1 LIETA
6 GEWFS
11 RVLAGY
17 ARQRILAQIHS
28 DFKVYG
34 SGRRLYR
41 MKVTRI
47 EAYPVSMPLSMPF
60 ATSLGQL
67 PSQKGHVIVAVET
80 DEGIQGFGEAAPDP
94 IYHGESQETILQVIE
109 KYLAPSLIGADPFDF
124 ENILEK
130 ENRSIVGNP
139 YACAAID
146 LALYDIM
153 GKKTGLPA
161 CKLLGGRVRDRIP
174 VVFVLSL
181 AKKIEDIAS
190 EAEDC
195 VKRGYKTLKIKVGVD
210 PGLDLER
217 VGVVREKVG
226 DSVDIRVDANQGWT
240 PDIAIKLIKKME
252 RYDLQLVE
260 QPVLGWDLEGMAR
273 VTKAVDTPVMADE
286 SVFSPQMALRVVKME
301 AADII
306 NIKIMKPGGLYNS
319 KKIASIAEAADIPC
333 VVGSMLET
341 GIGTAAGA
349 HFASA
354 NRIVEYP
361 CEMIGPAYF
370 KTDVIKEDIKPK
382 DGFVSVPSKPG
393 LGITPNIDVIKKLS
407 PT

>member
-1 LIETA
+1 
-6 GEWFS
+6 
-11 RVLAGY
+11 
-17 ARQRILAQIHS
+17 
-28 DFKVYG
+28 
-34 SGRRLYR
+34 
-41 MKVTRI
+41 MKITRI
-47 EAYPVSMPLSMPF
+47 EAYPVNMPLEIPF
-60 ATSLGQL
+60 ATSLGVL

-80 DEGIQGFGEAAPDP
+80 NEGIRGFGEAAPDP
-94 IYHGESQETILQVIE
+94 IYHGESQETILQAIR

-124 ENILEK
+124 EIILEK

-146 LALYDIM
+146 LALYDII

-161 CKLLGGRVRDRIP
+161 CKLLGGQIKDKIP

-181 AKKIEDIAS
+181 ADQLEDIAS
-190 EAEDC
+190 EAESC
-195 VKRGYKTLKIKVGVD
+195 IRKGYKTLKIKVGVD
-210 PGLDLER
+210 PSLDLER
-217 VGVVREKVG
+217 VRAVREAVG
-226 DSVDIRVDANQGWT
+226 NSADIRVDANQGWT

-252 RYDLQLVE
+252 KYDLQLVE
-260 QPVLGWDLEGMAR
+260 QPVPGWDLEGMAR
-273 VTKAVDTPVMADE
+273 VAKAVETPVMADE
-286 SVFSPQMALRVVKME
+286 SMFSPQMALRLVKME

-319 KKIASIAEAADIPC
+319 KKVAMIAETADIPC

-354 NRIVEYP
+354 NRIVKYP

-370 KTDVIKEDIKPK
+370 KTDIIKEDIKPK
-382 DGFVSVPSKPG
+382 DGFVSVPLKPG
-393 LGITPNIDVIKKLS
+393 HGVTPDFDVIRKLAV
-407 PT
+407 T

>member
-1 LIETA
+1 MSI
-6 GEWFS
+6 
-11 RVLAGY
+11 
-17 ARQRILAQIHS
+17 
-28 DFKVYG
+28 
-34 SGRRLYR
+34 
-41 MKVTRI
+41 TRI
-47 EAYPVSMPLSMPF
+47 EAYPVNIPLEIPF
-60 ATSLGQL
+60 ASSLGLL
-67 PSQKGHVIVAVET
+67 PSQKGHVIVTVET
-80 DEGIQGFGEAAPDP
+80 DEGIRGFGEAASDP
-94 IYHGESQETILQVIE
+94 IYHGESQETILQAIR
-109 KYLAPSLIGADPFDF
+109 KYLAPSLIGTDPFDF
-124 ENILEK
+124 EIILEK
-130 ENRSIVGNP
+130 ERRSIVGNP
-139 YACAAID
+139 YACAAVD

-153 GKKTGLPA
+153 GKKTRLPA
-161 CKLLGGRVRDRIP
+161 CKLLGGQIRDRIP

-181 AKKIEDIAS
+181 ADRIEDIVR

-195 VKRGYKTLKIKVGVD
+195 VKKGYKTLKIKVGVNPD
-210 PGLDLER
+210 LDLER
-217 VGVVREKVG
+217 LRVIREAVGN
-226 DSVDIRVDANQGWT
+226 SADIRVDANQGWT

-252 RYDLQLVE
+252 KYDLQLVE
-260 QPVLGWDLEGMAR
+260 QPVPGWDLEGMAR
-273 VTKAVDTPVMADE
+273 IAKAVETPVMADE
-286 SVFSPQMALRVVKME
+286 SVFSPQMALRLVKME

-370 KTDVIKEDIKPK
+370 KTDLIKEDIRPK
-382 DGFVSVPSKPG
+382 DGFVSVPSVPG
-393 LGITPNIDVIKKLS
+393 LGVTLNIDVIKKLS